1 MKRFPVFIATVMMVS
16 AMQAADKLDL
26 KAITSGEFAAS
37 SLFIDNTFSGTHLH
51 YSAEMEPSC

>member
-37 SLFIDNTFSGTHLH
+37 YVTGINQIGRAHV
-51 YSAEMEPSC
+51 